1 MKRNIKFI
9 PFLVLFVATIMA
21 FKYQPVKTGNPGNP
35 FSSAGFKMGVALYSF
50 NHHSFKKSLNMADS
64 CGVKY
69 VEGFSFHKL
78 GEGFGDIIM
87 DGLDKKSIA
96 LMNIMLSEKHLVM
109 TSMYAGGA
117 DNQEGWKKYFELAR
131 ELHLQYLVCEPG
143 RRQWDMIEDRKS
155 VV

>member
-9 PFLVLFVATIMA
+9 PFFVLFAAIIMA
-21 FKYQPVKTGNPGNP
+21 FKYQPAINNKPGNP

-50 NHHSFKKSLNMADS
+50 NHHSFKKSLDLADS

-78 GEGFGDIIM
+78 GEGFGGITM
-87 DGLDKKSIA
+87 DGLDKTSIA
-96 LMNIMLSEKHLVM
+96 LMKAMLREKHLVM

-117 DNQEGWKKYFELAR
+117 DNEEGWKKYFELAH
-131 ELHLQYLVCEPG
+131 ELKLQYL
-143 RRQWDMIEDRKS
+143 
-155 VV
+155 